1 MKLRVKE
8 VRDSGPLD
16 LEEVVPAERM
26 PLDSPDG
33 TVLVAPVHLSV
44 HADALDDEIMVLIK
58 ADTRAAME
66 CSRCLERFERPLK
79 ANLELHVPTGPEEVE
94 VVEEIR
100 QSLLLGL
107 PVKPLCK
114 QDCRGL
120 CTRCGKN
127 LNAGPCGCQET
138 HEESPFAAL
147 KDLKPR

>member
-1 MKLRVKE
+1 MKLSIKE

-16 LEEVVPAERM
+16 FEELLPADRM
-26 PLDSPDG
+26 PLDAPDHP
-33 TVLVAPVHLSV
+33 TLVAPVRLNV
-44 HADALDDEIMVLIK
+44 HAEAFDDEIMALIK
-58 ADTRAAME
+58 GETRAAME

-79 ANLELHVPTGPEEVE
+79 ANLELHVPFTGADVD

-100 QSLLLGL
+100 QSFLLGL
-107 PVKPLCK
+107 PVKPLCR

-127 LNAGPCGCQET
+127 LNAGPCGCSET